1 RTQDVGRN
9 VLEEQEFGLLSTTS
23 SISSRVAL
31 GVGMMLCL
39 LALLVLLKQ
48 LLSSA
53 IQDMQLHSGGL
64 SDHLVILLTG
74 LILRDLCKQVEAPRQ
89 WQDRFHIYTISG
101 QIAGNTRETYS
112 QQRPT

>member
-1 RTQDVGRN
+1 HPGADPVQIQRN

-74 LILRDLCKQVEAPRQ
+74 LILRDLWYCLRPKASPHNDMLITGVVLA
-89 WQDRFHIYTISG
+89 T
-101 QIAGNTRETYS
+101 AGE
-112 QQRPT
+112 QL